1 MDDLKQAVVEFLQGG
16 KTKTKFYFNEIDKA
30 VKDKIPGAKTLQVK
44 KACSELINEGV
55 LEYYS
60 TGSTT
65 LYGLKGTGIRTEG

>member
-1 MDDLKQAVVEFLQGG
+1 MDDLKQAIVEYLQSG

-30 VKDKIPGAKTLQVK
+30 VKEKIPGAKTLQVK
-44 KACSELINEGV
+44 KACSTLINEGV

-65 LYGLKGTGIRTEG
+65 LYGLKGAGIRSEG